1 MAEWIFGNRFPAG
14 EVVSLFFSQY
24 SYYLWSPRDLLF
36 IGYRGFFARDK
47 KTVK

>member
-1 MAEWIFGNRFPAG
+1 MAEWIPGNRFPAG
-14 EVVSLFFSQY
+14 EVVSLFFTIFL
-24 SYYLWSPRDLLF
+24 YLWSPRDLLF